1 MVKRPATAPKEASTR
16 FAPVPIFNFTKIP
29 RSGEKILIEQPLNT
43 ARKII
48 ARGLNA
54 LETFNVPMMKI

>member
-1 MVKRPATAPKEASTR
+1 MVKRPAMAPKEALTR
-16 FAPVPIFNFTKIP
+16 FVPAPIFDYTKIP
-29 RSGEKILIEQPLNT
+29 GSGEKILHEQPLRA

-54 LETFNVPMMKI
+54 LEKYEAPMMKI